1 MIIFEKIRYKN
12 FLSTGNEF
20 TEVNLSDF
28 RSTLIVGENGS
39 GKCLRKSTEIEIL
52 NDKDFV
58 KFIKERKV
66 IVTLGDIEEFYKNY
80 PEHKGKIK
88 VKTRF
93 GYYSIQEAS
102 ITAFNS
108 EVYRLE
114 AGNYVIEGSPDHQ
127 VMTDSEQWVKLKDL
141 DQNQMILTKNGY
153 KPAKIIK
160 TDIVEDLYDIQV
172 EDVNEYYSN
181 GIVSHNSTL
190 IEAISYSL
198 FGKPYRNINKGQL
211 VNSINRKDMR
221 VEIEFSVGK
230 NFFKVI
236 RGISHNIFE
245 IYQNNELIN
254 QDSVSRDYQ
263 KHLETNILKLNHK
276 SFHQVVVLGSS
287 SFVPFMELPVSIRR
301 QVIEDLL
308 DIQIFSKMNLVVKE
322 TLSRLKDQI
331 KDIDLSIKI
340 VEEKIKI
347 QKKYIITITEM
358 NNEYINQRNDL
369 IKKYQSEIDN
379 LRLVNERDQSW
390 IDTQLKLDQVLFK
403 IKSLTEQKNEFIAY
417 DKLFNNQIK
426 KIVKDA
432 RFYEENEHCP
442 TCTQIITNE
451 LKNEKIDEFKE
462 KAKELN
468 NNIIV
473 GNNNIKEISNKLND
487 LIKISEEINIKNFGI
502 SSNNKEISRLQ
513 SQIIDLEKEIKDIK
527 NPQSD
532 VNFANQELTDLNSE
546 YMGLTEKK
554 FKILNEQKYNYS
566 LFEIL
571 KDSGI
576 KTKIISEYLPIIN
589 TMINKYLNILDFFV
603 SFHLD
608 ETFSETIRS
617 RYRDEFSYSS
627 FSEGEKQRIDLSI
640 LFTWRQIA
648 RMKNSVS
655 TNLLIM
661 DEIMDASIDADGL
674 ENLQQILNTLDEET
688 NVFIIS
694 HRQELKDKSLF
705 DQVIGFKKVKNFS
718 EKYVENPLTK

>member
-1 MIIFEKIRYKN
+1 MN
-12 FLSTGNEF
+12 
-20 TEVNLSDF
+20 
-28 RSTLIVGENGS
+28 
-39 GKCLRKSTEIEIL
+39 
-52 NDKDFV
+52 
-58 KFIKERKV
+58 
-66 IVTLGDIEEFYKNY
+66 VTLGDIEEFYRNY

-88 VKTRF
+88 VKTQF
-93 GYYSIQEAS
+93 GYYPIQEAS

-114 AGNYVIEGSPDHQ
+114 AGSYVIEGSPHHR
-127 VMTDSEQWVKLKDL
+127 VMTDSKQWVKLKDL
-141 DQNQMILTKNGY
+141 DQNQLILTRDGY
-153 KPAKIIK
+153 KPGKVVK

-211 VNSINRKDMR
+211 VNSINGKDMR
-221 VEIEFSVGK
+221 VEIEFSIAK
-230 NFFKVI
+230 NRFKVI

-245 IYQNNELIN
+245 IYQNGELVN
-254 QDSVSRDYQ
+254 QDSASRDYQ

-331 KDIDLSIKI
+331 KDIDLSVKI

-369 IKKYQSEIDN
+369 IKKYQSEIDT
-379 LRLVNERDQSW
+379 LRITNEKEQLW
-390 IDTQLKLDQVLFK
+390 IDGQLKSDQVLFK

-426 KIVKDA
+426 RIVTDA

-442 TCTQIITNE
+442 TCTQLITDE
-451 LKNEKIDEFKE
+451 LKTEKINEFKE

-468 NNIIV
+468 NNIII
-473 GNNNIKEISNKLND
+473 GNNNIKEINDKLNS
-487 LIKISEEINIKNFGI
+487 LHQISEEINVKNFWI

-513 SQIIDLEKEIKDIK
+513 SQIIDLEKEISNIK
-527 NPQSD
+527 NPQVD
-532 VNFANQELTDLNSE
+532 VNFANQELTDLNNE
-546 YMGLTEKK
+546 YMQLTEKK

-589 TMINKYLNILDFFV
+589 TMINKYLSILDFFV

-718 EKYVENPLTK
+718 EKYIENPLTK